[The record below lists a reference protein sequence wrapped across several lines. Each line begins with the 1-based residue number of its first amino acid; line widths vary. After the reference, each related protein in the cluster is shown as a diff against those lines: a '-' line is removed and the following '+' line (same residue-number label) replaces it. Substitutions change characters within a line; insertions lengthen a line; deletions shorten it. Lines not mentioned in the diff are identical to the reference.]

1 MITNLQN
8 GGFLMQ
14 TVKLNNG
21 IEMPIE
27 GYGVFQIGPEE
38 TERCVLDALK
48 TGYRSLDTAATYCN
62 EEGVGKAIEKSGVPR
77 EEIFL
82 TSKLWVEDQGYE
94 SAKAAFEKSLKK
106 LGTDYL
112 DLYLIHQPY
121 GDYYGSWRAMEELY
135 SEGKIKAIGVSNFD
149 AARLVDLIM
158 NQTIVP
164 AVNQVELHPFVQQTE
179 AKKIMDEY
187 GVQIESWGP
196 LAEGKHGIL
205 ENTMLKKIA
214 DKHNKTVAQVILR
227 WHLDRDV
234 VIIPKSVRSERMKEN
249 LEVHD
254 FSLDAS
260 DMEKIAGLDGQQ
272 DMIVDHTNVEI
283 VKVMNNSKTPE

>member
-1 MITNLQN
+1 
-8 GGFLMQ
+8 MQ

-27 GYGVFQIGPEE
+27 GYGVFQICPEE

-48 TGYRSLDTAATYCN
+48 TGYRSLDTAATYGN
-62 EEGVGKAIEKSGVPR
+62 EEGVGKAIKKSGVPR

-135 SEGKIKAIGVSNFD
+135 NEGKIKAIGVSNFD

-205 ENTMLKKIA
+205 ENTMLKEIA